1 MMNMTIA
8 RMEEQHIE
16 AVADLEAMCFSTP
29 WTEENLRSSLANKT
43 DYFFVALDEEE
54 DVIGYIGV
62 SVVADS
68 CFINNIAVYPA
79 CRRQGV
85 GTALLKIAIMTA
97 DVNSTEFISLEVR
110 ESNAAAI
117 ALYEALGFEEMGRR
131 KNFYRRPQEYALIMT
146 KRLTKKEK

>member
-29 WTEENLRSSLANKT
+29 WTEDNLRSSLANKT

-131 KNFYRRPQEYALIMT
+131 KNFYRRPQEDALIMT
-146 KRLTKKEK
+146 KLLTKKEK

>member
-1 MMNMTIA
+1 MNMTIA
-8 RMEEQHIE
+8 RMEEHHIE

-29 WTEENLRSSLANKT
+29 WTEDNLRSSLDNKT
-43 DYFFVALDEEE
+43 DYFFVALDEDE

-85 GTALLKIAIMTA
+85 GTALLKIAILTA
-97 DVNSTEFISLEVR
+97 DVNGTEFISLEVR

-117 ALYEALGFEEMGRR
+117 ALYTSLGFEEMGRR
-131 KNFYRRPQEYALIMT
+131 KNFYRRPQEDALIMT
-146 KRLTKKEK
+146 KLFVKKDN

>member
-131 KNFYRRPQEYALIMT
+131 KNFYRRPQEDALIL
-146 KRLTKKEK
+146 RRNR

>member
-131 KNFYRRPQEYALIMT
+131 KNFYRRTQEDALIMT
-146 KRLTKKEK
+146 KLLTKKEK

>member
-43 DYFFVALDEEE
+43 DYFFVALAEEE

-131 KNFYRRPQEYALIMT
+131 KNFYRRPQEDALIMT
-146 KRLTKKEK
+146 KLLTKKEK

>member
-8 RMEEQHIE
+8 RMEERHIE

-131 KNFYRRPQEYALIMT
+131 KNFYRRPQEDALIMT
-146 KRLTKKEK
+146 KLLTKKEK

>member
-131 KNFYRRPQEYALIMT
+131 KNFYRRPQEDALIMT
-146 KRLTKKEK
+146 KLLTKKEK

>member
-131 KNFYRRPQEYALIMT
+131 KNFYRRPQEDALIMT
-146 KRLTKKEK
+146 KLLTKKL